1 MDLTAQDAMT
11 ASPLTIKPDA
21 SMGEAE
27 DRMQEA
33 RIQCLIVAEDQ
44 DDKKPDRVG
53 WSELS
58 RFSRLIY
65 ASF

>member
-1 MDLTAQDAMT
+1 MDHSNIMDLTAQDAMT

-53 WSELS
+53 
-58 RFSRLIY
+58 RVVGVVQIF
-65 ASF
+65 